1 MFINESPIKR
11 KIRQASLFLFNKLE
25 NNGNSDFYTNG
36 EKRFIDH
43 LFETFTATP
52 DQQKIL
58 FDIGAN
64 IGNYTEM
71 MMRKAKNAG
80 IDAEFH
86 LFEPTQSCHDIL
98 SEKFGNN
105 NTVVLNPFGVSDR
118 AGTTTIYYDKEK
130 SGFASLYRRNLDSYR
145 IKMDRSEEITIKRLD
160 TYIQEKNIEHIH
172 FVKMDIE
179 GHELKAMEGFGNY
192 MNGNFI
198 DYIQF
203 EYGGA
208 NLDSHT
214 CLMDIYQFL
223 EERGFNIAKIMPKGL
238 VIRKY
243 QPWMD
248 NFHYA
253 NYVAV
258 STRIA

>member
-11 KIRQASLFLFNKLE
+11 KVRKASLYLFNKVE
-25 NNGNSDFYTNG
+25 NNGNSDFNTNG

-43 LFETFTATP
+43 LFETFTNTP

-64 IGNYTEM
+64 VGNYTEM
-71 MMRKAKNAG
+71 MLQKAKHAG
-80 IDAEFH
+80 IHAKFH
-86 LFEPTQSCHDIL
+86 LFEPTQRCFDVL
-98 SEKFGNN
+98 SDKFGNN
-105 NTVVLNPFGVSDR
+105 DDVVLNPFGVSDR
-118 AGTTTIYYDKEK
+118 AGTVTIYYDKEK
-130 SGFASLYRRNLDSYR
+130 SGFASLYKRNLDSYR
-145 IKMDRSEEITIKRLD
+145 IDMNRSEEIILKRLD

-192 MNGNFI
+192 LNSNFI

-214 CLMDIYQFL
+214 SLMEIYRLL
-223 EERGFNIAKIMPKGL
+223 EERGFSIAKIMRKGL

-248 NFHYA
+248 NFNYA

-258 STRIA
+258 SGRML